1 MPMQKGC
8 REERSF
14 LSVRVMHIA
23 THLMMELR
31 QKEHPWMGWSQHRK
45 KRTQGLFCI
54 VYTLKISAIRLSMLE
69 HQTVTFS
76 SFCYD
81 RLAGMTVLFDT
92 GSGTHRRL
100 INMTEVGEAYTPEY
114 RAVLLA
120 LHAFCG
126 CDTTSAFEGRG
137 HILPIKTLEKLPR
150 FTRPLARLGNAWRK
164 GEDLL
169 RELEEYT
176 CAMYGNSRFTSVDEL
191 RLFKLKEICEGKPTT
206 AMRNMD
212 MSTLPHAGNAYF
224 SMLDELT
231 TNYQF
236 GRTLT

>member
-1 MPMQKGC
+1 
-8 REERSF
+8 
-14 LSVRVMHIA
+14 
-23 THLMMELR
+23 
-31 QKEHPWMGWSQHRK
+31 
-45 KRTQGLFCI
+45 
-54 VYTLKISAIRLSMLE
+54 MLE

-137 HILPIKTLEKLPR
+137 HILPIKT
-150 FTRPLARLGNAWRK
+150 
-164 GEDLL
+164 
-169 RELEEYT
+169 
-176 CAMYGNSRFTSVDEL
+176 
-191 RLFKLKEICEGKPTT
+191 
-206 AMRNMD
+206 
-212 MSTLPHAGNAYF
+212 
-224 SMLDELT
+224 
-231 TNYQF
+231 
-236 GRTLT
+236 